1 MVHGAFLIRSRLFVF
16 RQDGFWIVLAKGIPS
31 MQVDKICKRFKLG
44 KRESIPHDLG
54 EEIC

>member
-31 MQVDKICKRFKLG
+31 MQVDKICKKFKLG
-44 KRESIPHDLG
+44 KTESIPHDLG